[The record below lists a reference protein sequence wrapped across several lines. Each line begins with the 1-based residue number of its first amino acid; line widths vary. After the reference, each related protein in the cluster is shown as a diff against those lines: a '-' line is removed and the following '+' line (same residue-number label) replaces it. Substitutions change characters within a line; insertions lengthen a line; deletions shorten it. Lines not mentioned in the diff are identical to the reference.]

1 VSDLTGRSVLV
12 AGGTGG
18 LGLPV
23 ARLLAARGA
32 RLTLTARSGGRLAA
46 AAGELDAAHVAAD
59 LRERGAAER
68 VVDAAV
74 SAHGGL
80 DGLVV
85 AAGVVAFGPAVEVED
100 AVLDEL
106 FALNVLAPVRLL
118 RAAHPAL
125 SASAAAGHEPFV
137 VTISAV
143 VAEQPTAGMAAYS
156 ASKAALAAFDAA
168 AARELRRA
176 RIRLVDVRPPHTETG
191 LASRPIAGA
200 PPSLPRGLDP
210 EAVARRIVGA
220 IEAGERDVPA
230 AAFA

>member
-1 VSDLTGRSVLV
+1 MSDLTGRSVLV

-46 AAGELDAAHVAAD
+46 VARGLDAAHVAAD

-106 FALNVLAPVRLL
+106 LALNVLAPVRLL